1 MAALVLSLL
10 VLSQSELL
18 PLNFCF
24 DNKNNHFF
32 HIGNLRL
39 SVVVHFLRLFNGEQ
53 LCGGGG
59 GGGGGDGGGG
69 FGILPVHLCLWV
81 AKFVAF
87 RLFSTCPIYLR
98 PNYTLLTRT

>member
-24 DNKNNHFF
+24 ENNNNHFF

-39 SVVVHFLRLFNGEQ
+39 SVVVHSLRLVNGEYF
-53 LCGGGG
+53 CGGGG
-59 GGGGGDGGGG
+59 GG
-69 FGILPVHLCLWV
+69 FGIFSVHLCRCV

-87 RLFSTCPIYLR
+87 RLYSICPVYLR
-98 PNYTLLTRT
+98 PNYTLVAGTKE